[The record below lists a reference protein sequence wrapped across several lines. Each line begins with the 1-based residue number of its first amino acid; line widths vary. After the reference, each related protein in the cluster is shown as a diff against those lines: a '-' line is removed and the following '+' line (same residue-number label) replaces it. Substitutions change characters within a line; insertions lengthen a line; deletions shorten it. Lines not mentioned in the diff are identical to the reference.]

1 MKMAAKPLLVLALLA
16 LTAAEQANP
25 IQKVI
30 EMLSA
35 LQAKIMKEGEAE
47 EKAYKEF
54 FEWCDSAA
62 KETQF
67 EVKTAQAQ
75 KEKLEATIAKAIS
88 DIDDNKEAIEE
99 LGNAIASNEADL
111 KAATEIREKEHADF
125 VASEKELVDSIDML
139 DRAIGILEREM
150 KGSALL
156 QTPMDTSSLNAL
168 IQSVGA
174 VIDAASFSANDKQ
187 KILALVQNQEGV
199 DDEDSELGA
208 PAPDVYKS
216 HSGGIVDVLN
226 DMKEKAEAQ
235 LSDERKAEKNTQ
247 HNYDMLKQS
256 ITDEIAAADTEMA
269 EAKQNMEEAT
279 ETKAAA
285 EGDLAVTE
293 KDLADAQE
301 RLRNI
306 GADCMEKATDHDVST
321 KGRAE
326 ELAALEKAKKIIQS
340 TTSGAEDQTYS
351 LLQVSST
358 ARAASQ

>member
-1 MKMAAKPLLVLALLA
+1 ML
-16 LTAAEQANP
+16 LTATGISSEDA
-25 IQKVI
+25 
-30 EMLSA
+30 S
-35 LQAKIMKEGEAE
+35 
-47 EKAYKEF
+47 
-54 FEWCDSAA
+54 
-62 KETQF
+62 
-67 EVKTAQAQ
+67 
-75 KEKLEATIAKAIS
+75 KLK
-88 DIDDNKEAIEE
+88 
-99 LGNAIASNEADL
+99 
-111 KAATEIREKEHADF
+111 
-125 VASEKELVDSIDML
+125 
-139 DRAIGILEREM
+139 
-150 KGSALL
+150 
-156 QTPMDTSSLNAL
+156 
-168 IQSVGA
+168 
-174 VIDAASFSANDKQ
+174 
-187 KILALVQNQEGV
+187 ALVQTQEG
-199 DDEDSELGA
+199 DEDEMTGA
-208 PAPDVYKS
+208 PDPAAYESK
-216 HSGGIVDVLN
+216 SGGIVDVLN

-340 TTSGAEDQTYS
+340 TTSGAEEQTYS